1 MFVISQ
7 RLSKYKKL
15 KSVLIITLLV
25 FVSLIFFFKSYTPP
39 TKLLLIL
46 FCVTILTFLI
56 LNFKVVYTIFIL
68 SFFLEFGIYYFY
80 LPTLIFP
87 FVALSFIINYT
98 FQYSEIKNQIF
109 YYFSL
114 FFITIIPSYFA
125 AIRHPESYF
134 ISYNLLAFV
143 VILLITPFIF
153 KKLDSVLSVGVTY
166 LVGCSFNAI
175 YLIIMSLITGKRAF
189 GFAGIMYVD
198 LVGVGIIIAFSSL
211 LFFKKFRFLSGI
223 ITMLLIVALIFTQ
236 TRNSWISTGLVILML
251 TVYYIVKNKK
261 FKIPDVYSVKKLVLV
276 VLSIIVI
283 ISIIGIANPNVFSR
297 VTETKSQSTEE
308 LAVTMDFGSIATRFF
323 IWKIAYSVFEANP
336 IIGTGFHSFRFISY
350 DYSNLDPF
358 LYDTFVKNLTPHTT
372 ILALLADTGIIGF
385 LGFVIF
391 MFLTIKF
398 FKENLK
404 LSITQNQKIL
414 SFILFWCQIYILIS
428 MIMTDAWLWGTL
440 HMLWAVILGI
450 SVFLRSEINKSTA
463 LSSFSD

>member
-1 MFVISQ
+1 MFAISQ
-7 RLSKYKKL
+7 RLLKYKEL
-15 KSVLIITLLV
+15 KSALVIALLV
-25 FVSLIFFFKSYTPP
+25 FVSLVFFFKTYTPP

-46 FCVTILTFLI
+46 FTVTILTFLI
-56 LNFKVVYTIFIL
+56 LNFKVIYTIFIL
-68 SFFLEFGIYYFY
+68 SFFFEFGIYYFY

-87 FVALSFIINYT
+87 FVAVSFIINYSI
-98 FQYSEIKNQIF
+98 QNSEFKNQIF
-109 YYFSL
+109 NYFL
-114 FFITIIPSYFA
+114 FFFISIVPSYFS
-125 AIRHPESYF
+125 AISHPESYL
-134 ISYNLLAFV
+134 ISYNLFAFI

-153 KKLDSVLSVGVTY
+153 KKLDSVFWVGATY
-166 LVGCSFNAI
+166 LIGCSLNAM
-175 YLIIMSLITGKRAF
+175 YLIIMSFLTGKRAF

-198 LVGVGIIIAFSSL
+198 LVGVGIIIAYSGL
-211 LFFKKFRFLSGI
+211 LFFKKFRLLFGT
-223 ITMLLIVALIFTQ
+223 ITLLLIVALLFTQ

-251 TVYYIVKNKK
+251 TVYYMIKNKK
-261 FKIPDVYSVKKLVLV
+261 FNIPDVYSVKKLILV

-283 ISIIGIANPNVFSR
+283 TSIIGIANPHVFSR

-323 IWKIAYSVFEANP
+323 IWNIAFSVFEANP

-350 DYSNLDPF
+350 NYSNLDPF

-398 FKENLK
+398 IKENLK
-404 LSITQNQKIL
+404 LSFNQNQKIL

-450 SVFLRSEINKSTA
+450 SVFLRRDIRTHSV
-463 LSSFSD
+463 SSNSD